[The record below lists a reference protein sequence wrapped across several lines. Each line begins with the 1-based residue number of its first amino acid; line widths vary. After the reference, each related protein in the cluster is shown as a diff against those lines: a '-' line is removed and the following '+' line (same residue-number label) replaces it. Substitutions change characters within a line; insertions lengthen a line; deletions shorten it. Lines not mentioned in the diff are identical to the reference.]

1 MRAKNIIKL
10 SIEVP
15 EDLTDFFLPSPHFLI
30 LRAESE
36 KGRESMMP
44 LSIMG
49 KALSGVLL
57 LQSDPPS
64 LPRNEEQG
72 DDSDSD

>member
-1 MRAKNIIKL
+1 MRAKNLIKL

-15 EDLTDFFLPSPHFLI
+15 EDLTDFFPLAPLT
-30 LRAESE
+30 LLE

-49 KALSGVLL
+49 KALSGVLSSPKVIRL
-57 LQSDPPS
+57 PS
-64 LPRNEEQG
+64 FPRNEEQG